1 MDETKPI
8 LMLLS
13 FSREGPIAWIAHL
26 DLMRCFERAF
36 RRAGL
41 PLRWSQGFNPRPS
54 LVFALP
60 LGVGLECEADLLEI
74 ELCEEIPVETL
85 PGKLNAQLP
94 QGLRINKACLLEAH
108 TKSLM
113 NLVEEAVYRFSAR
126 EAGLAWKKLAAK
138 AEAGEEILVERK
150 SKGKIRQV
158 SLFSSIL
165 AWEVLS
171 DDEFRLRVKAGSRE
185 NLRPDLCL
193 QALKNQSFISPDD
206 ADDARIIREKLIL
219 SEFCSN

>member
-1 MDETKPI
+1 MDEKKPVLI
-8 LMLLS
+8 LLS
-13 FSREGPIAWIAHL
+13 FSREGAVAWIAHL
-26 DLMRCFERAF
+26 DLMRSFERAF

-74 ELCEEIPVETL
+74 ELCEKIPVESL
-85 PGKLNAQLP
+85 PEKLNAQLP
-94 QGLRINKACLLEAH
+94 PGLRITKACLPEPH

-126 EAGLAWKKLAAK
+126 GAGLAWKKLAEK

-150 SKGKIRQV
+150 SKGKIRQLA
-158 SLFSSIL
+158 LFPLIL
-165 AWEVLS
+165 GWEVLS

-193 QALKNQSFISPDD
+193 QALKNQSFISSDD

-219 SEFCSN
+219 SEFSTT

>member
-1 MDETKPI
+1 MDEKKPVLI
-8 LMLLS
+8 LLS
-13 FSREGPIAWIAHL
+13 FSREGAIAWIAHL
-26 DLMRCFERAF
+26 DLMRSFERAF

-74 ELCEEIPVETL
+74 ELREEIPVESL
-85 PGKLNAQLP
+85 PEKLNAQLP
-94 QGLRINKACLLEAH
+94 PGLRITKACLPEAH
-108 TKSLM
+108 SKSLM

-126 EAGLAWKKLAAK
+126 GAGLAWKKLAEK

-158 SLFSSIL
+158 ALFPLIL
-165 AWEVLS
+165 GWEVLS

-193 QALKNQSFISPDD
+193 QALKNQSFISSDD

-219 SEFCSN
+219 SEFSTT